1 MAAAVRAAGTLVASA
16 FVASAFVASAFVAA
30 ASVASAFVASAFVA
44 SAFVATPFVAAAV
57 FAAAVAGAPPFARV
71 AHAADVRPPGAF
83 LSPSLRAQQD
93 DPSRHP
99 GWLWVDDGEAAWRRA
114 PAPGVPAC
122 EGCHG
127 GIDAMRGVAA
137 RLPAVGPDGALEN
150 LEGRIN
156 RCRTRHQGQPPFA
169 HEGEPLLALTAA
181 IAQRSRG
188 LPMAVAVDGPA
199 ARFLEQG
206 RRAWET
212 RQGQLNLACTQCHD
226 AHAGRRLRGD
236 TISSG
241 LGTGY
246 PAYRLEWNA
255 LGSLHRRLRACQ
267 LGLRAEQSAPGSPE
281 LLAIELFLAHRARG
295 LPVEAPGLRR

>member
-1 MAAAVRAAGTLVASA
+1 MRT
-16 FVASAFVASAFVAA
+16 
-30 ASVASAFVASAFVA
+30 
-44 SAFVATPFVAAAV
+44 
-57 FAAAVAGAPPFARV
+57 AAVACAAAWVLGAAVV
-71 AHAADVRPPGAF
+71 AHAAGPRPSSEF
-83 LSPSLRAQQD
+83 LSPAMRAQQD
-93 DPSRHP
+93 DPSLHP
-99 GWLWVDDGEAAWRRA
+99 GWLWVDAGEVAWRRA
-114 PAPGVPAC
+114 PAPAVRSC

-127 GIDAMRGVAA
+127 GLESMRGVAT
-137 RLPAVGPDGALEN
+137 RLPAVGTDGALEN

-156 RCRTRHQGQPPFA
+156 RCRTARQGLAPLA
-169 HEGEPLLALTAA
+169 YDGETLLALAAA

-188 LPMAVAVDGPA
+188 LPMAVTVDGPA

-206 RRAWET
+206 RSAYAA

-236 TISSG
+236 VISSG

-246 PAYRLEWNA
+246 PAYRLEWGT

-267 LGLRAEQSAPGSPE
+267 LGVRAEQSAHGSQE
-281 LLAIELFLAHRARG
+281 LLVLELYLAHRARG